1 MLHSLAYGGTEKGY
15 VYLFEPLAKLLP
27 RHTNWE
33 TAKILLKMRRS
44 MFYVRHLKLYVRHLK
59 LYVSRLKLYT
69 RRFMLQMPHV
79 KFQTSRSMFYMR
91 HVILYVSR

>member
-33 TAKILLKMRRS
+33 TAKILLEMRRS
-44 MFYVRHLKLYVRHLK
+44 MFYVRHLKLYM
-59 LYVSRLKLYT
+59 SRLKLYM

-79 KFQTSRSMFYMR
+79 KF
-91 HVILYVSR
+91 